1 MAPPQEHPME
11 TIIRQAH
18 ATDAAECGRIIYA
31 AFTDIADRHGFSR
44 PFLSPE
50 VATGLAMMRL
60 TNAGFYGV
68 VAEEAGDIVGSNF
81 IYLRSLVAGI
91 SPITV
96 DPAAQNRR
104 IDRTLMQTVMDRN
117 GTGEALRSPC
127 AGSPQ

>member
-1 MAPPQEHPME
+1 
-11 TIIRQAH
+11 
-18 ATDAAECGRIIYA
+18 
-31 AFTDIADRHGFSR
+31 
-44 PFLSPE
+44 
-50 VATGLAMMRL
+50 
-60 TNAGFYGV
+60 V